1 MRGIMTARTKEIK
14 IIPPSISSGQVHVSE
29 VINET
34 NRKQMMIPSD
44 QLNML
49 VDYLKQ
55 DVQF

>member
-1 MRGIMTARTKEIK
+1 MTARSKEIK
-14 IIPPSISSGQVHVSE
+14 LIAPTIASGQVLVSE

-34 NRKQMMIPSD
+34 NRKQLMIPSD